1 MAGGLAALL
10 DDVAVIAKMTAVAGK
25 KAVAVVVDDT
35 AVTPQYVEGITPA
48 RELPIIWRIT
58 RGSLVNKAIL
68 IVLLMTLDTL
78 LPWVLTPLLMLGG
91 LYLVY
96 EGAEKVWE
104 IAAGHQKHEEMTPVV
119 QAGPNH
125 EKVMVKGAVTTDF
138 ILSAEILV
146 ISLNTI
152 NDSLESDLG
161 LWLKLVT
168 MVVVALAITA
178 LVYGV
183 VALIVKMDDIGLHLS
198 KRKGTEKL
206 GNMLVNG
213 MPTLLNVL
221 SFVGMLAMLWVGGHI
236 LVSGANTLGWSGP
249 YRLAHVLADPAHHV
263 PVVGGF
269 LAWLVDTVYS
279 ALVGLLVGGVIVAV
293 LHFLPFHRKD
303 PHDPA
308 AVEEALSTT
317 QPKG

>member
-25 KAVAVVVDDT
+25 KSVAVVVDDA
-35 AVTPQYVEGITPA
+35 AVTPQYVDGFSPK

-58 RGSLVNKAIL
+58 KGSLVNKAIL
-68 IVLLMTLDTL
+68 VALLMLLDTL

-96 EGAEKVWE
+96 EGAEKVYE
-104 IAAGHQKHEEMTPVV
+104 LISGHGKHEDKTAVV
-119 QAGPNH
+119 DAGPEH
-125 EKVMVKGAVTTDF
+125 EKVMVKSAITTDF

-152 NDSLESDLG
+152 NDSIDGELG
-161 LWLKLVT
+161 IGLKLVT
-168 MVVVALAITA
+168 LLVVAIAITA

-183 VALIVKMDDIGLHLS
+183 VALIVKMDDIGLHMT
-198 KRKGTEKL
+198 KKPNTERFGRL
-206 GNMLVNG
+206 LVNG

-236 LVSGANTLGWSGP
+236 LVSGLNTLGWSGP
-249 YRLAHVLADPAHHV
+249 YDLAHLLADPAHHV
-263 PVVGGF
+263 PGIGGF

-279 ALVGLLVGGVIVAV
+279 ALVGLLVGGLIVLV
-293 LHFLPFHRKD
+293 LHFLPFKRKD
-303 PHDPA
+303 PHDPQLA
-308 AVEEALSTT
+308 EH
-317 QPKG
+317 